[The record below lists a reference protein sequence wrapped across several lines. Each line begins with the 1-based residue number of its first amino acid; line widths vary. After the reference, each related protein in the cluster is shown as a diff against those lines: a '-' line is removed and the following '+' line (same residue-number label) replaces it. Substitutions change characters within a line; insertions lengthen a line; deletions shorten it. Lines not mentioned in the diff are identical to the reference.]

1 MFNLHYEFNKNIPD
15 IRCTMCGKCHDA
27 IEAVSYVDKNRGCCW
42 YFPKYNLFEIKN
54 LIDNKNMDFFYNI
67 LKMKNCSI
75 SQFHVEIKGLFKV
88 KEYARYEKKALMD
101 EGFDKRLFFRLCPF
115 FGKDGC
121 TIDYTLRPYPCNL
134 YLCRNVI
141 KLAGGDYI
149 HYSRERKDYASYAAY
164 FDEALKYE
172 LLSKNTDFLS
182 DMEKSI
188 DVISKFDMP
197 EYEPRKLKDIYFDI
211 KSIKKAI

>member
-1 MFNLHYEFNKNIPD
+1 
-15 IRCTMCGKCHDA
+15 
-27 IEAVSYVDKNRGCCW
+27 
-42 YFPKYNLFEIKN
+42 
-54 LIDNKNMDFFYNI
+54 
-67 LKMKNCSI
+67 
-75 SQFHVEIKGLFKV
+75 
-88 KEYARYEKKALMD
+88 
-101 EGFDKRLFFRLCPF
+101 LCPF

-164 FDEALKYE
+164 FDETLKYE

-188 DVISKFDMP
+188 DVITKFNIP
-197 EYEPRKLKDIYFDI
+197 KYEPRKLKDICFDI